1 MADMIQFKYGLQSAY
16 DGVKPKGTSTMYLI
30 TDTHRV
36 YLGETLLAD
45 HNVDFVTQSPSAEEA
60 KDGVLY
66 VVTTEEG
73 TSIVTKGQ
81 DGQVI
86 TVGGGE
92 ASKYKEGSITF
103 EALSS
108 DSVATEIS
116 PDAASD
122 SKLATE
128 SAVQKY
134 VDGVK
139 ESLTES
145 IKSTLTDKIVV
156 GVKTGGP
163 SSEDPNK
170 IGLHFSTKK
179 KNAGG
184 TAYEDGDEIVIDL
197 DKEKF
202 LQSAKLEEDGKTLT
216 LEMTNGDKFTI
227 DLAQLV
233 ADATTVKT
241 KEKIEV
247 QLGDK
252 GTLGGYTTGDEIAA
266 GTSIEQVIKKLLAK
280 QVPPTYTKPTVTIAN
295 NGGTAS
301 GNIEIG
307 TQVTPKVRA
316 TFNQNDAGALTNI
329 QFKKAGANAGEA
341 QTESPADYTEEAFQ
355 LTAATT
361 FTATATYGEGAVK
374 KDNLGD
380 DYPTGHIEAGSV
392 TSGDYT
398 FTPYRQGYFWGV
410 LDSDSSTALTS
421 AIIRSGTAKN
431 GAYAAGN
438 IGTQDVPVIKASLV
452 ESPKRIF
459 VACPATNKGVT
470 KVTMPSAMNADAT
483 SDFKKGEAVTVE
495 GAAGYEGISYNVWVY
510 EPAEISS
517 DQTFVVTLG

>member
-16 DGVKPKGTSTMYLI
+16 EGVEPKGTSTMYLI

-45 HNVDFVTQSPSAEEA
+45 HNVDFVTQAPSAEEA

-156 GVKTGGP
+156 GVETGDP

-179 KNAGG
+179 KNADG

-202 LQSAKLEEDGKTLT
+202 LSSATYEASYDPSSHEQANPELSGKPVIIFTVTGSEAPLVVDVSSLVDTYESGSQEGDVITVTVAEGKISAKLNITSSADGSLVTTDAEGKLVAKTVEDAVGSAITDAINAALGSGALKDALDKKMNT
-216 LEMTNGDKFTI
+216 LEEGNEDEVILSG
-227 DLAQLV
+227 
-233 ADATTVKT
+233 AD
-241 KEKIEV
+241 
-247 QLGDK
+247 
-252 GTLGGYTTGDEIAA
+252 
-266 GTSIEQVIKKLLAK
+266 
-280 QVPPTYTKPTVTIAN
+280 
-295 NGGTAS
+295 
-301 GNIEIG
+301 
-307 TQVTPKVRA
+307 
-316 TFNQNDAGALTNI
+316 
-329 QFKKAGANAGEA
+329 
-341 QTESPADYTEEAFQ
+341 
-355 LTAATT
+355 
-361 FTATATYGEGAVK
+361 GAVK
-374 KDNLGD
+374 RSGKKLGD
-380 DYPTGHIEAGSV
+380 TTLSE
-392 TSGDYT
+392 SGDDL
-398 FTPYRQGYFWGV
+398 V
-410 LDSDSSTALTS
+410 AMESAVIAALTL
-421 AIIRSGTAKN
+421 GT
-431 GAYAAGN
+431 
-438 IGTQDVPVIKASLV
+438 I
-452 ESPKRIF
+452 E
-459 VACPATNKGVT
+459 
-470 KVTMPSAMNADAT
+470 
-483 SDFKKGEAVTVE
+483 
-495 GAAGYEGISYNVWVY
+495 
-510 EPAEISS
+510 
-517 DQTFVVTLG
+517 